1 MVAALAIATKSDPLG
16 LISLLHGQPEV
27 FDSLWYSV
35 YMPVRPT
42 DTQENKPKSD
52 IDEILGR

>member
-16 LISLLHGQPEV
+16 LISLLHDQPEV

>member
-1 MVAALAIATKSDPLG
+1 MVAALAIATRSDPLG
-16 LISLLHGQPEV
+16 LISLLHGQPDV

-35 YMPVRPT
+35 YMPVKPAGTR
-42 DTQENKPKSD
+42 EIKPKSD

>member
-16 LISLLHGQPEV
+16 LISLLHGQPDV

-35 YMPVRPT
+35 YMPVKPASTR
-42 DTQENKPKSD
+42 EIKPKK
-52 IDEILGR
+52 

>member
-1 MVAALAIATKSDPLG
+1 MVAALAITTRSDPLG
-16 LISLLHGQPEV
+16 LIYLLHDQPEV

-35 YMPVRPT
+35 YMPVKPASTRGI
-42 DTQENKPKSD
+42 KPKSD